1 MVLNKEF
8 VEPHTKRQWCWD
20 NNIFV
25 NPYVMQRKRKSDIKI
40 EIDIDGNKQL
50 GEEVY
55 KQSKAGQLKYSK
67 KVEELYDYLYIALK
81 K

>member
-8 VEPHTKRQWCWD
+8 VEHYIKRKWCWD
-20 NNIFV
+20 NNIFIY
-25 NPYVMQRKRKSDIKI
+25 PYVMERKAKSDIKI

-55 KQSKAGQLKYSK
+55 KQNKSGQLKYSK
-67 KVEELYDYLYIALK
+67 KVHELYDYLYIALK